1 MDDHSDREAPKGL
14 FVFIPGLPSRTARGV
29 PRWRRLVDRLRAD
42 LPEGWRLEVF
52 EHGLTA
58 TSREDLDHV
67 VRRFAAQMR
76 DWTGDLSA
84 DVRPPAEIIIA
95 GHSFGGVLARAGFL
109 LDAAGPRRTGRRWTE
124 LVQRMVLLGSP
135 NAGYRV
141 DAPGTPLRWRLAYA
155 VATPFVDFTLEKVQA
170 GGYWITDLRLRWLD
184 HSRWCARESRPHPRV
199 VQVLGTSDHLV
210 THEDIL
216 DQRFLPGAVV
226 YEIPGA
232 NHAGLIGL
240 DEAEDPE
247 RRYAQLKAAIL
258 GRGDDETADAARPTP
273 SEPTAFILHGIR
285 ASALGTWVS
294 DLAAGFRTA
303 SGSADAQV
311 VSPDTGYF
319 SAMEFALPG
328 TRRRKVHEFLKLYGD
343 AYASRDPDRFV
354 FAGHSNGTYMM
365 AQALDRVPSMRFR
378 RIYLAGTVLPRR
390 YDWHR
395 RFEEHQVGE
404 WADGE
409 WKPGAVRVDRA
420 TRDVPVGILCSWLR
434 GLGSADV
441 GTAGV
446 DGFELAASE
455 HVDQSRR
462 FAGGH
467 GRALKE
473 PEQLGDIAAFLS
485 DRPVGP
491 ASNEKD
497 SRLFG
502 MASRIVGL
510 RPIAWLLF
518 GLLGLAAGR
527 GLAELGRRK
536 GPRVAVATGAGTAVA
551 GWAALRSI

>member
-1 MDDHSDREAPKGL
+1 MDASGDRDAPQGL
-14 FVFIPGLPSRTARGV
+14 FVFIPGLPSRTVRGR
-29 PRWRRLVDRLRAD
+29 PRWRRLVNRLTAD
-42 LPEGWRLEVF
+42 LGPDWRVEVF

-58 TSREDLDHV
+58 TSREDLDQV
-67 VRRFAAQMR
+67 VRRLAAQMR

-84 DVRPPAEIIIA
+84 DLTAPGEIILA
-95 GHSFGGVLARAGFL
+95 GHSFGGVLARAAYL
-109 LDAAGPRRTGRRWTE
+109 LDSAGPSRPGRRWTE
-124 LVQRMVLLGSP
+124 LVRRMVLLGSP
-135 NAGYRV
+135 NAGYRT

-155 VATPFVDFTLEKVQA
+155 LATPFVDFTFEKVQA

-184 HSRWCARESRPHPRV
+184 HSRWSARENRPHPLV
-199 VQVLGTSDHLV
+199 VQVLGTSDFLV

-216 DQRFLPGAVV
+216 DQRFMPDAKV

-232 NHAGLIGL
+232 DHVGLIAL
-240 DEAEDPE
+240 DEAPDPD
-247 RRYAQLKAAIL
+247 RRYAQLRAAIL
-258 GRGDDETADAARPTP
+258 GRDDETPDAARSTP

-285 ASALGTWVS
+285 ASALGSWVS
-294 DLAAGFRTA
+294 DLGAGFRA
-303 SGSADAQV
+303 AAGSDDAHV

-395 RFEEHQVGE
+395 RFEEHQVGAWSPE
-404 WADGE
+404 G

-434 GLGSADV
+434 GLGSQDV

-446 DGFELAASE
+446 NGFELAADGQ
-455 HVDQSRR
+455 VDQSRVLD
-462 FAGGH
+462 GGH
-467 GRALKE
+467 GSALE
-473 PEQLGDIAAFLS
+473 DEDQLTDIAAFLTEGATAPPS
-485 DRPVGP
+485 AATGQ
-491 ASNEKD
+491 NW
-497 SRLFG
+497 FG
-502 MASRIVGL
+502 VASRIVGL
-510 RPIAWLLF
+510 RPIAWLL
-518 GLLGLAAGR
+518 LGSMGVAAGR
-527 GLAELGRRK
+527 SLARLGEVR
-536 GPRVAVATGAGTAVA
+536 GPRVAVATGAGAAVVV
-551 GWAALRSI
+551 WAALRSI

>member
-1 MDDHSDREAPKGL
+1 MDASGDREPPKGL
-14 FVFIPGLPSRTARGV
+14 FVFIPGLPSRTARGR
-29 PRWRRLVDRLRAD
+29 PRWRRLVDRLGAD
-42 LPEGWRLEVF
+42 LPPGWRIEVF

-58 TSREDLDHV
+58 TSRGDLDHV

-76 DWTGDLSA
+76 DWTGDLSTDVQAPA
-84 DVRPPAEIIIA
+84 DIIIA

-109 LDAAGPRRTGRRWTE
+109 LDAAGPHRTGWRWTE
-124 LVQRMVLLGSP
+124 LVRRMVLLGSP

-155 VATPFVDFTLEKVQA
+155 LATPFVDFTLEKVQA

-184 HSRWCARESRPHPRV
+184 HSRWCAREGRPHPLV
-199 VQVLGTSDHLV
+199 VQVLGTSDYLV

-216 DQRFLPGAVV
+216 DQRFLPDAKV

-232 NHAGLIGL
+232 DHAGLIAL

-258 GRGDDETADAARPTP
+258 GRDDETADAARPTP

-294 DLAAGFRTA
+294 DLAAGFRA
-303 SGSADAQV
+303 SSGSADAQV

-395 RFEEHQVGE
+395 RFDERQIGE

-409 WKPGAVRVDRA
+409 WKPGAVRVDLAR
-420 TRDVPVGILCSWLR
+420 TDVPVGILCSWLR

-446 DGFELAASE
+446 DGFELASSE
-455 HVDQSRR
+455 RVDQTRR
-462 FAGGH
+462 IDGGH
-467 GRALKE
+467 GHALKE
-473 PEQLGDIAAFLS
+473 SDQLSDIAAFLT
-485 DRPVGP
+485 DGDMRPP
-491 ASNEKD
+491 ATVTASPV
-497 SRLFG
+497 FG
-502 MASRIVGL
+502 VASRIVGL
-510 RPIAWLLF
+510 RPIAWLSL
-518 GLLGLAAGR
+518 GLVGLAAGR
-527 GLAELGRRK
+527 GLVALGRRK
-536 GPRVAVATGAGTAVA
+536 GTRVAVATGAGTAVA

>member
-1 MDDHSDREAPKGL
+1 MDASGDRETPTGL
-14 FVFIPGLPSRTARGV
+14 FVFIPGLPSRTVPGV
-29 PRWRRLVDRLRAD
+29 PRWRRLVDRLSAD
-42 LPEGWRLEVF
+42 LGPGWRVEVF

-67 VRRFAAQMR
+67 VRRLAAQMR
-76 DWTGDLSA
+76 DWTGDLST
-84 DVRPPAEIIIA
+84 DVAPPDEIIIA
-95 GHSFGGVLARAGFL
+95 GHSFGGVLARAAFL
-109 LDAAGPRRTGRRWTE
+109 LDAAGPGRTGRRWTG
-124 LVQRMVLLGSP
+124 LVRRMVLLGSP
-135 NAGYRV
+135 NGGYRI

-155 VATPFVDFTLEKVQA
+155 LATPFVDFTFEKVQA

-184 HSRWCARESRPHPRV
+184 HSRWCAKEGRPHPLV
-199 VQVLGTSDHLV
+199 VQVLGTSDFLV

-216 DQRFLPGAVV
+216 DQRFMPDAKV

-232 NHAGLIGL
+232 DHAGLIAL
-240 DEAEDPE
+240 DEAPDPE
-247 RRYAQLKAAIL
+247 RRYAQLKAAVL
-258 GRGDDETADAARPTP
+258 GRDDEAPDPERPTP

-285 ASALGTWVS
+285 ASALGSWVS

-303 SGSADAQV
+303 SGSEDAHV
-311 VSPDTGYF
+311 VNPDTGYF

-378 RIYLAGTVLPRR
+378 RVYLAGTVLPRR

-395 RFEEHQVGE
+395 RFDEHQVGA
-404 WADGE
+404 WAHGE
-409 WKPGAVRVDRA
+409 WIPGEVRVDRA

-446 DGFELAASE
+446 DGFELAAVA
-455 HVDQSRR
+455 HIDQSRR
-462 FAGGH
+462 IDGGH
-467 GRALKE
+467 GDALKDE
-473 PEQLGDIAAFLS
+473 AQLGDIAAFLT
-485 DRPVGP
+485 DRPVKP
-491 ASNEKD
+491 ASAAEA
-497 SRLFG
+497 SRIFG
-502 MASRIVGL
+502 LASRIVGL
-510 RPIAWLLF
+510 RPVAWM
-518 GLLGLAAGR
+518 LLGLSGFAAAR
-527 GLAELGRRK
+527 GLVQLGRRK
-536 GPRVAVATGAGTAVA
+536 GPRVAVATGAGAAVA